1 MKTVAVV
8 AMLLVSCALCLA
20 QPDRGGLDSLKA
32 TPEEIAPLKVVLD
45 ELWAKAQAQDTTG
58 VTSLLHEKSA
68 FWQMQ
73 GPGSGKL
80 IHRDTLAELL
90 IANPMPAGVTLG
102 EAKAWIGENVALVGA
117 PVVGLPAE
125 ATGGR
130 AVVLGALMV
139 QTAGRWQVVTA
150 DLLDPELEQPT
161 FEGDNP
167 EESTAMQ
174 AAFREFQ
181 QAMMA
186 RGASFLLES
195 LEDEGVVVAWSDDE
209 YRLIVTSPKELRWML
224 DQVAGL
230 TLAPA
235 ADPQYFAVYGS
246 GVAVMAATV
255 DINAMGVS
263 LQRRLIL
270 CSGYQ
275 PETGKWRLYAVA
287 AVPNPE

>member
-1 MKTVAVV
+1 MKSVSIVV
-8 AMLLVSCALCLA
+8 LLLSCAVCLG
-20 QPDRGGLDSLKA
+20 QPDRAGLDSLKA
-32 TPEEIAPLKVVLD
+32 TAEEIAPLKAVLD
-45 ELWAKAQAQDTTG
+45 ELWAKAQAQDTAG

-73 GPGSGKL
+73 GPAAAKL
-80 IHRDTLAELL
+80 IHRDALAELL
-90 IANPMPAGVTLG
+90 TANPMPPGVTLG
-102 EAKAWIGENVALVGA
+102 EAKAWISENVALIGA
-117 PVVGLPAE
+117 PLVGLPAE

-130 AVVLGALMV
+130 TTVLGALMV
-139 QTAGRWQVVTA
+139 QNAGQWQVVTA

-161 FEGDNP
+161 LEGDHP
-167 EESTAMQ
+167 EDNTAMQ

-195 LEDEGVVVAWSDDE
+195 IEDEGVVVAWSDDE
-209 YRLIVTSPKELRWML
+209 YRLIVTSPKELGWML
-224 DQVAGL
+224 DQVADL

-235 ADPQYFAVYGS
+235 AEPQYSAVYGS

-255 DINAMGVS
+255 DINAAGLSM
-263 LQRRLIL
+263 QRRLIL
-270 CSGYQ
+270 CTGYQ
-275 PETGKWRLYAVA
+275 PETGKWRLYTVA